1 MMLALTFFEDLGRIE
16 QFVWESLYKTEIRLS
31 SALGG
36 MGWCSMYLRFP
47 KILFEKFVAGYIDTF
62 PYRIG
67 RSSSSSGRKTGFD
80 APRADFRTL
89 RTLCTSSDPE
99 LYQCNQL
106 EKL

>member
-1 MMLALTFFEDLGRIE
+1 MMLALTFFEDLGRIG

-36 MGWCSMYLRFP
+36 MGWCSMYLRFL

-67 RSSSSSGRKTGFD
+67 RSSLSSGRKTGFD